1 MLDKPQNT
9 ETSEERTAPERQPE
23 TILKKLRYPN
33 KSLYGVKYKD
43 GEYVITSED
52 DR

>member
-1 MLDKPQNT
+1 MLGKPQNT
-9 ETSEERTAPERQPE
+9 ETSEERTAPEKQPE
-23 TILKKLRYPN
+23 TILKRLRYPN